1 MLVNCG
7 TCVCVCSYV
16 CVCVCVSHETIE
28 CRILNAGSLEMWGG
42 ATFDVALRCLHE
54 CPLKL
59 HMCAC
64 MCMHVMKTIK
74 HRILHAGSLEMW
86 GGATFDVALRYLHE
100 CPLKLHMCACMCV
113 HVMKPSN
120 IVTYMQARWKC
131 GAVPPLT
138 WPCATCTSAL
148 GIALRSCASSSQTSL
163 SR

>member
-1 MLVNCG
+1 MVRGLVPREHRAWFALLTFVRPLLSAHEHSCFLLVSVCVSV
-7 TCVCVCSYV
+7 CVCLCSYV

-100 CPLKLHMCACMCV
+100 CPLKLRMCACMCV
-113 HVMKPSN
+113 HV
-120 IVTYMQARWKC
+120 
-131 GAVPPLT
+131 
-138 WPCATCTSAL
+138 
-148 GIALRSCASSSQTSL
+148 
-163 SR
+163 